1 MNQRN
6 LIITGIVGALLSALL
21 LIYVTL
27 QIEKS
32 QRDVAWTYSGSG
44 LSLLQFNT
52 QNSINTL
59 RLSEAL
65 FNYRINTDESKNS
78 ELRAAYLQEFDIV
91 WSATVYLKQFDS
103 ITEYPE
109 LVKFRNSS
117 RETLESLDPLM
128 QPDIVLTE
136 DQLDEVNSS
145 IKALSTLNSNVSAA
159 HLSRIANRSLE
170 LNAAIARL
178 QTLAHLLVLVFIAS
192 LVITGYVIWRMLQ
205 QERAQ
210 AEKLKLAHLQQK
222 VLVNDLRSGEAEK
235 RAKSQFLAAV
245 SHDLRQPL
253 HALGLFLN
261 SLEKNVTGDEGHKIL
276 GKIRSS
282 TSALNGLFNGMLD
295 ISRLDAGVVEVEQTQ
310 ISLNKLFRLLREEY
324 REAAMEQNVTLT
336 IESTDL
342 YVYSD
347 QLLLTRILRN
357 LLENALLHA
366 PSSHV
371 TLEVRT
377 RETKDTERVA
387 GNDDS
392 NKSVQPDSAPDN
404 GSKNVEIR
412 VSDTGPGI
420 PEKLREVVF
429 SEYYQLNNPERDRN
443 KGLGL
448 GLSIVKRLSNLMGHD
463 LTLSS
468 NEHGGSVFTI
478 RLSQS
483 EAPAIPGGAYT
494 SPDDST
500 VSDLL
505 QGLNVI
511 VIDDEKDIREGMA
524 VTLDNA
530 GCMVR
535 TCESAD
541 QARDLLVSEDL
552 VPDLI
557 IADYRLREDKT
568 GSQAVEQLREELN
581 EDVPALLITG
591 DTSAIRVREAKA
603 SGIRLLHKPVLP
615 EELLRV
621 MSEVVTHPI
630 EVQPD
635 ILRQA

>member
-1 MNQRN
+1 M
-6 LIITGIVGALLSALL
+6 SALL
-21 LIYVTL
+21 LIYVTF

-52 QNSINTL
+52 QNSTNAL
-59 RLSEAL
+59 RLAEAL
-65 FNYRINTDESKNS
+65 FNYRINTDESKRE

-91 WSATVYLKQFDS
+91 WSATVYLKQFNS
-103 ITEYPE
+103 ITEYPD
-109 LVKFRNSS
+109 LVKFRNASK
-117 RETLESLDPLM
+117 ETLESLDPLM

-136 DQLDEVNSS
+136 DQLNEVSNS
-145 IKALSTLNSNVSAA
+145 ITALSRLNSNVAAA
-159 HLSRIANRSLE
+159 HLKRIANRSVE
-170 LNAAIARL
+170 LNAAIVRL
-178 QTLAHLLVLVFIAS
+178 QTLAHLLVLVFLVS
-192 LVITGYVIWRMLQ
+192 LAITGYVIWRMLR

-210 AEKLKLAHLQQK
+210 AEELKLAHVQQE
-222 VLVNDLRSGEAEK
+222 VLVNELRSGEAEK

-253 HALGLFLN
+253 HAMGLFLS
-261 SLEKNVTGDEGHKIL
+261 SLEKSVTGEDGHKIL
-276 GKIRSS
+276 AKIRSS

-295 ISRLDAGVVEVEQTQ
+295 ISRLDAGVVEVEKTRV
-310 ISLNKLFRLLREEY
+310 SLKKLFRLLSEEY
-324 REAAMEQNVTLT
+324 RDAAIKQDVTLT

-371 TLEVRT
+371 TVDVRT
-377 RETKDTERVA
+377 RDTKDDELITGKAHSEQ
-387 GNDDS
+387 GD
-392 NKSVQPDSAPDN
+392 QPDSTLDTGEQN
-404 GSKNVEIR
+404 IEIR

-478 RLSQS
+478 RMPKS
-483 EAPAIPGGAYT
+483 EATPKSEITYA
-494 SPDDST
+494 SPDNSA
-500 VSDLL
+500 VSELL
-505 QGLNVI
+505 RGLNVV

-524 VTLDNA
+524 VTLDNV
-530 GCMVR
+530 GCRVH
-535 TCESAD
+535 TCESGD
-541 QARDLLVSEDL
+541 EARDLLVSENL

-557 IADYRLREDKT
+557 IADYRLRKGKT

-581 EDVPALLITG
+581 QDVPALLITG
-591 DTSAIRVREAKA
+591 DTSAIRVREAQA

-615 EELLRV
+615 AELLRV
-621 MSEVVTHPI
+621 MTEVVVHLSRFSPI
-630 EVQPD
+630 
-635 ILRQA
+635 LSGKL